1 MKIDMACKI
10 TIKLIILLT
19 QFEITQPNAPEK
31 SRRNHQHIAIYEPS
45 HLLNPGEKKKKTEE
59 D

>member
-1 MKIDMACKI
+1 
-10 TIKLIILLT
+10 LIILLT

-45 HLLNPGEKKKKTEE
+45 HLLNP
-59 D
+59 